1 MAFQKK
7 STLLNESNIERN
19 NILKKANSSLLFGSR
34 KLSELGKLYK
44 VMEIQNQ
51 LNKIINIPKNSS
63 EIIYPQNKKN

>member
-1 MAFQKK
+1 MVFQKK

-19 NILKKANSSLLFGSR
+19 NILKKANSSLLIGSR

-51 LNKIINIPKNSS
+51 LNKIINIPKNPS
-63 EIIYPQNKKN
+63 EIIYPQNKKH